1 MAGNYMIL
9 RHIPS
14 ILGIG
19 RWFLG
24 IVKFLSRSLKAPRQK
39 FSIPGMVNGDLGR
52 HRVPGKGKNGP
63 RMGRSSS

>member
-1 MAGNYMIL
+1 MIP

-19 RWFLG
+19 RRFLG
-24 IVKFLSRSLKAPRQK
+24 MVKFLSGSLKAPRQK
-39 FSIPGMVNGDLGR
+39 FSIPGMANGDPER
-52 HRVPGKGKNGP
+52 HRVPGKDKNGP